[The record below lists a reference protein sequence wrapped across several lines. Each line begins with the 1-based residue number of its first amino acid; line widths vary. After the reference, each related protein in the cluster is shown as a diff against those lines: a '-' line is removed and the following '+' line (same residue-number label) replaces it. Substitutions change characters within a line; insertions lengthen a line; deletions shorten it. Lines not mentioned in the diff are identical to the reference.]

1 MSNLSYTARRTPPSM
16 GYLLDEFSESE
27 ELQAQF
33 HEVDLSLIN
42 PEAL

>member
-1 MSNLSYTARRTPPSM
+1 MSNLSYTARRIPPSM
-16 GYLLDEFSESE
+16 RYLLDEFSESE

-42 PEAL
+42 PEVL

>member
-1 MSNLSYTARRTPPSM
+1 MSMLNYAVRRITPSI
-16 GYLLDEFSESE
+16 GYLLVEFSGSE

>member
-1 MSNLSYTARRTPPSM
+1 MSMLNYAVRRITPSI

>member
-1 MSNLSYTARRTPPSM
+1 MIKLNYTVRRIIPSI
-16 GYLLDEFSESE
+16 GYLLDEFSELE

-33 HEVDLSLIN
+33 YEVDLSLIN

>member
-1 MSNLSYTARRTPPSM
+1 MIKLNYTVRSITPSI

-42 PEAL
+42 SEAL

>member
-1 MSNLSYTARRTPPSM
+1 MIKLNYTVQSITPSI

-33 HEVDLSLIN
+33 HEVDLALIN
-42 PEAL
+42 SETL

>member
-1 MSNLSYTARRTPPSM
+1 MSKLNFTVQRIPPSM